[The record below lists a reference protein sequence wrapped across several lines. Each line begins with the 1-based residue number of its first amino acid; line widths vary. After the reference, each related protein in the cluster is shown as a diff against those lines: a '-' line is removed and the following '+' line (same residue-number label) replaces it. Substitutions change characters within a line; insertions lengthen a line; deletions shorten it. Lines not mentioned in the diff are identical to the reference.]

1 MNAFVRKQF
10 SFQRLYLCGLF
21 ITFQVLEVMWELAHQ
36 TQLTTFLVEQALE
49 HHLAI
54 LNEAYTVKEQIKKS
68 YVIKCVD
75 DIKKV
80 NTSMDLPNMEIGGKI
95 GQKTP
100 F

>member
-1 MNAFVRKQF
+1 
-10 SFQRLYLCGLF
+10 
-21 ITFQVLEVMWELAHQ
+21 MWELAHQ
-36 TQLTTFLVEQALE
+36 AQLSTPLVEQALD

-80 NTSMDLPNMEIGGKI
+80 SNSLDVLWCIVI
-95 GQKTP
+95 
-100 F
+100 FY